1 MSRAYRIS
9 VSESVRRH
17 VRVED
22 GVRTSLELLEIL
34 PRESMA
40 DLLAGELEG
49 RGFKRDGGKAV
60 RTEEDGVRVEADLE
74 DGSVKV
80 TLAQEADLS
89 STVERTQTVAEVTG
103 KAQEA
108 LRKSARNAAE
118 QKVEDERARL
128 RSQVTAKLEKR
139 LADLQEEIDQ
149 VSHRVTAEALKVR
162 ASQLGE
168 IEEITEDP
176 QSGSMT
182 IKVRT

>member
-22 GVRTSLELLEIL
+22 GVCTSLELLEIL
-34 PRESMA
+34 PKESMA
-40 DLLAGELEG
+40 DLLAKELEG
-49 RGFKRDGGKAV
+49 RGFKRDGDKAV
-60 RTEEDGVRVEADLE
+60 RTEEDGVQIEVDLE
-74 DGSVKV
+74 DGSIKVK
-80 TLAQEADLS
+80 LAQEADLES
-89 STVERTQTVAEVTG
+89 QVERSQNVNQVTDQA
-103 KAQEA
+103 KEA
-108 LRKSARNAAE
+108 LRKSAQHAAE
-118 QKVEDERARL
+118 REVDDKKERL

-139 LADLQEEIDQ
+139 LADLQQEIDQ
-149 VSHRVTAEALKVR
+149 VTHRVTAEALKVR